1 MKLEKQMRE
10 ASKMLEF
17 EYAAVLR
24 DRIIALRGEEKKEM
38 SPFLVLA
45 FVVVIIGF
53 VLCFGRSFCRRL
65 WHKDKKRSY
74 PGAQAALLRLGG
86 IG

>member
-1 MKLEKQMRE
+1 
-10 ASKMLEF
+10 
-17 EYAAVLR
+17 
-24 DRIIALRGEEKKEM
+24 M

-53 VLCFGRSFCRRL
+53 VLLLRPELLWRL
-65 WHKDKKRSY
+65 WHKDKKAGL

-86 IG
+86 IGCMLLSVCLAQLV

>member
-1 MKLEKQMRE
+1 
-10 ASKMLEF
+10 
-17 EYAAVLR
+17 
-24 DRIIALRGEEKKEM
+24 M

-53 VLCFGRSFCRRL
+53 VLLLRPELL
-65 WHKDKKRSY
+65 WHKDKKAVL

-86 IG
+86 IGCMLLSVCLAQLV